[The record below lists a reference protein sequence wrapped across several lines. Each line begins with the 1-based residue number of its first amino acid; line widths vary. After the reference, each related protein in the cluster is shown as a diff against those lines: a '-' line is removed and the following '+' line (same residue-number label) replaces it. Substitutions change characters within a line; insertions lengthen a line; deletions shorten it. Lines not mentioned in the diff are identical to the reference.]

1 MPRPCASIAQ
11 SPTDHPLGRGVAAGR
26 GRPGRPSECSREPRS
41 TMFNPLICERCG
53 RDLDIDDAI
62 SIIEGICTGCRQTA
76 EGRSTTPF
84 RDSAAPTHRAAS
96 GDPLEEFL
104 RQSGALRTPTA
115 GSASV
120 SVIDELVAAVA
131 PRRRSPTAEKP
142 TGTHPGGPIAEDSRP
157 ILESDSSRLSLD
169 DLRGDTPIENPT
181 GLSLGADRQ
190 DDLADDSA
198 ELTALLV
205 RQMHQTQG
213 GSGGLQQTASSPGSH
228 GSNSAHEFAGA
239 GASRESQRGASPHE
253 PLGSASP
260 HGSEGA
266 GLPHESLAAV
276 SPHPAT
282 ASSTGR
288 HVAVVRSVRSRAA
301 DGTPP
306 NVPLHVEPRRPRS
319 RSMAWR
325 RRRDLA
331 IGVGSGLLLTAAFAA
346 YFIIFSEPAA
356 MTPTPESGSTVPMTV
371 RVAPSWAE
379 VTLDGRVIRPDE
391 DTGRIDLPSTARSD
405 SLLEVSAEGYHPVRR
420 PLGTFGGVADVSIAL
435 VQCPFELTI
444 QTEPPGADVLID
456 GELKGRSPLTLS
468 LLPEHDYA
476 MAVSLAGYATVEQAV
491 TAPEQGASKFLD
503 FALQP
508 VGVTVR
514 VETDPAGAAI
524 TLDGEARGVS
534 PQTINLDP
542 SYLSKGV
549 EITAC
554 LPGYEAAVARVA
566 LPSVGGPEPIV
577 PRIALVPKPCEIE
590 VATTPPGGR
599 VLVDGWDH
607 GPAPV
612 TLRFDP
618 ARVGTPVSIAAM
630 LDGSHYGRQDQVVP
644 PPGESLRIV
653 IPLEFDARRIVFVV
667 NLAQETSAE
676 VALAR
681 DAAIEAIERL
691 SSDQRFALVA
701 AADDKP
707 EVWPGRLGTE
717 AASSEQKVRAYDVVR
732 SLRTV
737 EDAKLS
743 DLLKLALKFQPSV
756 LYVFSTVPVEQ
767 EAILS
772 LGDGAAE
779 QDICIHVAHPASG
792 DPDDWLRRWVAQHR
806 GTLTHLDALS
816 EFAMGESEE

>member
-1 MPRPCASIAQ
+1 
-11 SPTDHPLGRGVAAGR
+11 
-26 GRPGRPSECSREPRS
+26 
-41 TMFNPLICERCG
+41 MFNPLICERCG
-53 RDLDIDDAI
+53 RDLEIDDAI
-62 SIIEGICTGCRQTA
+62 SIIEGICTGCRQA
-76 EGRSTTPF
+76 AVGKSATPF
-84 RDSAAPTHRAAS
+84 PDSATPTHAVAT
-96 GDPLEEFL
+96 DALEDFL
-104 RQSGALRTPTA
+104 RQSGVLRTPMA
-115 GSASV
+115 GSAPV

-131 PRRRSPTAEKP
+131 PRRSRRTTEKQ
-142 TGTHPGGPIAEDSRP
+142 TGTQPGGPTDEDFGP

-169 DLRGDTPIENPT
+169 DLRGDTPVENPT

-213 GSGGLQQTASSPGSH
+213 GSGGLQQTVSSPGSH
-228 GSNSAHEFAGA
+228 GSDSAHDFAGA
-239 GASRESQRGASPHE
+239 GAPRESQRGASSPESHGGGSSHQSPIVGPSHE
-253 PLGSASP
+253 SQRSASP
-260 HGSEGA
+260 HESHGNVSSNESPVAAPWHELKGA
-266 GLPHESLAAV
+266 GSPHESCAAV
-276 SPHPAT
+276 SSSPAT

-306 NVPLHVEPRRPRS
+306 NVPLHVEPRRQRS

-331 IGVGSGLLLTAAFAA
+331 IGVGSGLLLTVAFAA

-356 MTPTPESGSTVPMTV
+356 MTPTHESGRTVPLTV

-379 VTLDGRVIRPDE
+379 VALDGRVVRPDE
-391 DTGRIDLPSTARSD
+391 NTGRIDLPSTARSD

-435 VQCPFELTI
+435 VQCPFELTV

-476 MAVSLAGYATVEQAV
+476 MAVSLAGYASVEQTV
-491 TAPEQGASKFLD
+491 TSPEQGASKSLD

-542 SYLSKGV
+542 SYLSKEV

-554 LPGYEAAVARVA
+554 LPGHEAAVARIA
-566 LPSVGGPEPIV
+566 LPPVGGPEPIV

-612 TLRFDP
+612 TLTFDP
-618 ARVGTPVSIAAM
+618 SRVGTPVSIAAM

-667 NLAQETSAE
+667 NLVQGTSAE
-676 VALAR
+676 AALAR
-681 DAAIEAIERL
+681 DAAVEAIEQL
-691 SSDQRFALVA
+691 SSDQRFAVVA
-701 AADDKP
+701 AADDEA

-743 DLLKLALKFQPSV
+743 DLLKLALKFQPNV

-806 GTLTHLDALS
+806 GTLTHLDAPS